1 MMAKT
6 TGENGKTNEFLFKLK
21 KLLSQDD
28 VQQKYKEKHDILST
42 KLAVRECVRVCVWK
56 REKESEQT
64 LQI

>member
-42 KLAVRECVRVCVWK
+42 KLAVRECVRVCV
-56 REKESEQT
+56 
-64 LQI
+64 